1 MHTTIDN
8 ESINHVGERAYN
20 QHYYEHTTNGPR
32 DTAHHPGGRGD
43 ISQSPV
49 TWVRESPSGDCGR
62 SGHVHSAGT
71 NTHGTDGQVEK
82 NFRTNHY
89 LS

>member
-20 QHYYEHTTNGPR
+20 QHYEHTTNKSGR
-32 DTAHHPGGRGD
+32 VTHHPGGRGD

-49 TWVRESPSGDCGR
+49 TWVRELPSEDGGTS
-62 SGHVHSAGT
+62 SGVHSAGT
-71 NTHGTDGQVEK
+71 NTHGTDGQVGK
-82 NFRTNHY
+82 NFRTNH
-89 LS
+89 